1 VTTIGPGSSAITW
14 AGRKAAAILGIPGPE
29 PYLAPAIRD
38 ATPAVIRALDEA
50 ARIRAAIPN
59 PHTDH
64 SHEDSTGRTH
74 TLMRD
79 PALVTLAQLIS
90 DGMSPLQAARQ
101 LFATDGNGRQQ

>member
-79 PALVTLAQLIS
+79 PALDTLTQLINH
-90 DGMSPLQAARQ
+90 GKSPLQAAQQ
-101 LFATDGNGRQQ
+101 LWGST